1 MKRMVLF
8 LLLSTSLHVIGQV
21 SGPAYALVNI
31 ATRLP
36 AKIINGDTVGIVM
49 MDPVYVITDRTFYNY
64 DEALKYFTLKRDV
77 KATYPYAILIQA
89 TFNQCIETVN
99 TMTSEKEKKKYLKE
113 MEKQLKEQYTQE
125 LKNLTI
131 SQGRLLIKLIDRQTG
146 STSYDVV
153 KELKGSFCAFMWQ
166 AVACL
171 FGDNMKSKY
180 DPEGEDKEVEH
191 IIQLI
196 EAGAI

>member
-1 MKRMVLF
+1 MKK
-8 LLLSTSLHVIGQV
+8 LLLILYSLVSLHSTGQEKDF
-21 SGPAYALVNI
+21 AYSLNSI

-36 AKIINGDTVGIVM
+36 AKIINGDTVGIVN
-49 MDPVYVITDRTFYNY
+49 MDAILILSDRNFIDYS
-64 DEALKYFTLKRDV
+64 EALKYFSLKRDV
-77 KATYPYAILIQA
+77 KAAYPYAILIQA
-89 TFNQCIETVN
+89 TFNQCVETVN

-146 STSYDVV
+146 NTSYAVV
-153 KELKGSFCAFMWQ
+153 KQLKGSFCAFMWQ

-180 DPEGEDKEVEH
+180 DPEGEDREVEH